1 MRIIKVDTNA
11 ISIDNFMYAII
22 TIFIA
27 YIFNIIIILY
37 CYPFPKSIICKIS
50 CNSLW
55 IILKKLISRIH
66 LRNTSFIIININ
78 ISIKRIYVLSNIFSI
93 IKCKCIF
100 QIRPT
105 VFISRNKKIRFFYN

>member
-11 ISIDNFMYAII
+11 VPIDNFMYAII

-27 YIFNIIIILY
+27 YIFNITIILS
-37 CYPFPKSIICKIS
+37 CYPFPKPIICKIS
-50 CNSLW
+50 CNILW
-55 IILKKLISRIH
+55 IILKKLFSRVH

-100 QIRPT
+100 QIRPAI
-105 VFISRNKKIRFFYN
+105 FISRNKKIGFFYN